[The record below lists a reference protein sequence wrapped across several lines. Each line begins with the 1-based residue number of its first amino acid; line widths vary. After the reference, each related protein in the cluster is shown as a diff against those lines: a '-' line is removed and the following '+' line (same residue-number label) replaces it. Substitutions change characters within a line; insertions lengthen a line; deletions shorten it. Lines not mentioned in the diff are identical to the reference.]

1 MLFDYPTVLSFDDV
15 LLVPQRSRV
24 NSRSEVDLTTHITP
38 DFKLDIPLI
47 TSNMSTI
54 TGIDMVLEMNRLGG
68 MSVLHR
74 FESLDEQ
81 IKKIIFLKKNNAKFA
96 VSLGIK
102 SDVLET
108 ARKLVNAGAYVI
120 NIDAAHGHLEKTL
133 KTIKILRDEF
143 GSDVIIWGGIAATYE
158 AARDLYA
165 AGSDV
170 VTVGVGGGSI
180 CTTRIQTGCGLP
192 TFTSIVEAARAA
204 KEYNRTV
211 IPLAGIENSGMI
223 VKALAAGACAI
234 MGGNLFAGT
243 DECPTPIVEINGKKF
258 KQYNGSTSLTE
269 KSNHQQS
276 GLNNEKHYTTHI
288 EGVEG
293 YVSYKGPVSN
303 VVENM
308 LAGVKS
314 GLSYSGATSI
324 KELQE
329 KAKFAKVTPAVQKEN
344 NFHDIVRNI
353 T

>member
-1 MLFDYPTVLSFDDV
+1 MQFDYPTVLSFDDV
-15 LLVPQRSRV
+15 LLVPQKSPI
-24 NSRSEVDLTTHITP
+24 NSRSDVDLQTQITKY
-38 DFKLDIPLI
+38 FKLEIPLI
-47 TSNMSTI
+47 TTNMSTV

-74 FESLDEQ
+74 FESLEEQ
-81 IKKIIFLKKNNAKFA
+81 IKKVSLLKSKNAKFA
-96 VSLGIK
+96 ISLGIK
-102 SDVLET
+102 SDALEI
-108 ARKLVNAGAYVI
+108 AKALVNAGANII
-120 NIDAAHGHLEKTL
+120 NIDVAHGHLERTL
-133 KTIKILRDEF
+133 ETVRLLKNEF
-143 GSDVIIWGGIAATYE
+143 KDDVFIWGGIAATYE
-158 AARDLYA
+158 GARDLYE

-180 CTTRIQTGCGLP
+180 CTTRVQTGCGLP

-223 VKALAAGACAI
+223 DKALAAGACAI
-234 MGGNLFAGT
+234 MAGNLFAGT
-243 DECPTPIVEINGKKF
+243 DECPTSIVEVNGKKY

-269 KSNHQQS
+269 KTKHRES
-276 GLNNEKHYTTHI
+276 GLNKDKQYTKHV

-293 YVSYKGPVSN
+293 FVTYKGPVSE
-303 VVENM
+303 VVDNI
-308 LAGVKS
+308 LAGVRS
-314 GLSYSGATSI
+314 GFSYCGATTI

-329 KAKFAKVTPAVQKEN
+329 KAKFVRVTPAVQKEN